1 MVGYPPHGRLG
12 GRPATDLTMPP
23 RLLAVAPGDP
33 FAVATFSGIST
44 GLLGAIR
51 DAGGLAAAVSG
62 RPRWLARAEQAAS
75 FDRDGERWRQWYY
88 GGLSRG
94 GPGFREAMSAVA
106 SRRAA
111 RAARANPPDAI
122 LQLAG
127 WYRPQ
132 AGGLL
137 RASYHDGNLAAYL
150 QRPDLLVDR
159 GARRVRRA
167 LDWERRL
174 YDRTDVI
181 FTMSDWLRARFLDDF
196 GQPPEKVVTVG
207 AGTDLAPA
215 PVAVQRDWERP
226 RFLFVGRDWA
236 RKGGRELL
244 AAWPAV
250 RAAVPQAT
258 LDVVGPRTLGDH
270 PPPGVTLVGPIDR
283 STPEGAARFARAYRD
298 ATAFVMPSLF
308 EPFGI
313 VFVEAMAHGLP
324 CVASDRCAMPEIV
337 ADGETGRVVSAGDAD
352 GLTAALIALA
362 DPATAQAMGAAGTRR
377 MARRF
382 TWAAVADR
390 VLAEIAQRLA

>member
-1 MVGYPPHGRLG
+1 
-12 GRPATDLTMPP
+12 MPP
-23 RLLAVAPGDP
+23 RLLAVSPGAP
-33 FAVATFSGIST
+33 FAVPTFSGIST

-51 DAGGLAAAVSG
+51 DAGGLAGAVSG
-62 RPRWLARAEQAAS
+62 RPAWLARAEQAAS
-75 FDRDGERWRQWYY
+75 FDRDGERWRQSYY

-106 SRRAA
+106 SRRVA
-111 RAARANPPDAI
+111 RAARASPADAI

-132 AGGLL
+132 AAGLL

-150 QRPDLLVDR
+150 ERPDLLVDR
-159 GARRVRRA
+159 GSRRVRRA

-196 GQPPEKVVTVG
+196 GQAPEKVVTVG

-215 PVAVQRDWERP
+215 PVAVRRDWERP

-244 AAWPAV
+244 RAWPAV
-250 RAAVPQAT
+250 REAVPDAT
-258 LDVVGPRTLGDH
+258 LEVVGPPTLGAA
-270 PPPGVTLVGPIDR
+270 PAAGITLLGPIDR
-283 STPEGAARFARAYRD
+283 STPAGAERFARAYRA
-298 ATAFVMPSLF
+298 ATVFVMPSLF

-313 VFVEAMAHGLP
+313 VFIEAMAHGLP

-337 ADGETGRVVSAGDAD
+337 ADGETGRVVPAGDAD
-352 GLTAALIALA
+352 GLATALIALA
-362 DPATAQAMGAAGTRR
+362 DPATAEAMGAAGARR
-377 MARRF
+377 MAARF

-390 VLAEIAQRLA
+390 VLDEVAQRLS